1 MPALES
7 DGESLFSQAAGL
19 HRAGRLPEAI
29 SLYQQ
34 FLQDFPGEA
43 NAHNM
48 LGIALFQAGR
58 LAEAAQSMDAAL
70 KLNPLIPNGDF
81 NIANV
86 LQALGR
92 YPEANRHYQ
101 AALGRN
107 PNDIPSLQN
116 SAMVSNA
123 LGRHQEAV
131 ERYRRVLAL
140 NPQMPEANLGLGA
153 SLYALGQAEAA
164 IECYGKAIAIRPD
177 YFEAHLNLGNVN
189 SDLKRFESAL
199 DHYRKA
205 AALRPELALAHLKVA
220 ETLRALGRREEAAA
234 SYRSALALDADNADI
249 LTNLGNELR
258 ALDRYEEAANY
269 HERAAALLPENADLQ
284 RNLGVTYSA
293 LEQYDRAL
301 QCYDKALA
309 IRPHAEAAAAK
320 GLLCLH
326 AGRFAEGWPLF
337 ERRRERKASDFVISN
352 YAAPRWSGTPVEG
365 TLLIWGEEGL
375 GDQILYASM
384 IPEVSA
390 LAGSVV
396 LELEPRLVKL
406 FARSFPDVDVIAMK
420 PELYGGEI
428 QAHCPI
434 GGLGMY
440 LRRSWDDF
448 PRREQGYLRADM
460 ERASKLRAKLA
471 PDGRKLIGLSWRSF
485 HRELAASKSA
495 GLGDF
500 ERLLRSPHARFVDL
514 QYGDTGDE
522 RASFS
527 RERGIELARAEEID
541 NTNDIDGLAALIM
554 ACDAVVTVSN
564 TTAHIAGALGQ
575 PVWLLVPSGQG
586 RLWYWFKDRTD
597 SPWYPR
603 MRIYRQLRGQPW
615 AGLVASIE
623 DSFSA
628 FLAGH
633 ARAN

>member
-1 MPALES
+1 MRALDS
-7 DGESLFSQAAGL
+7 DRESLFSQAADL

-29 SLYQQ
+29 SLYQRL
-34 FLQDFPGEA
+34 LQNFPQEA

-48 LGIALFQAGR
+48 LGIALFQSGR
-58 LAEAAQSMDAAL
+58 LAEAAQSMEAAL

-81 NIANV
+81 NLANV

-92 YPEANRHYQ
+92 HPEANRHYETV
-101 AALGRN
+101 LRRD

-116 SAMVSNA
+116 SAMVLSA
-123 LGRHQEAV
+123 LGRHEEAA
-131 ERYRRVLAL
+131 ERYRRVLSL
-140 NPQMPEANLGLGA
+140 DPQVAEANLGLGA

-164 IECYGKAIAIRPD
+164 IECYGKAVAIRPD
-177 YFEAHLNLGNVN
+177 YFEAYVNLGNLN
-189 SDLKRFESAL
+189 TDLKRFENAF

-205 AALRPELALAHLKVA
+205 AALRPQLPFAHLKLA

-234 SYRSALALDADNADI
+234 NYRSALALDPDNADI

-269 HERAAALLPENADLQ
+269 HERAAALMPENADLQ

-309 IRPHAEAAAAK
+309 IRPHPEAAAAK

-337 ERRRERKASDFVISN
+337 ERRRERKASDFVISH
-352 YAAPRWSGTPVEG
+352 YPAPRWTGARVDG
-365 TLLIWGEEGL
+365 TLLVWGEEGL

-384 IPEVSA
+384 IPEVRA
-390 LAGSVV
+390 LAHSVV

-406 FARSFPDVDVIAMK
+406 FARSFPDVDVIPMK
-420 PELYGGEI
+420 PELYGGVI
-428 QAHCPI
+428 KAHCPI
-434 GGLGMY
+434 GSLGLY
-440 LRRSWDDF
+440 LRSSWDDF
-448 PRREQGYLRADM
+448 PRREQGYLRADRGLASRLR
-460 ERASKLRAKLA
+460 ERLV

-485 HRELAASKSA
+485 HRELAVSKSA
-495 GLGDF
+495 RLGDF
-500 ERLLRSPHARFVDL
+500 ERLMRLPNARFVDL
-514 QYGDTGDE
+514 QYGDTRDE
-522 RASFS
+522 RANFG
-527 RERGIELARAEEID
+527 RESGIELARAEEID

-564 TTAHIAGALGQ
+564 TTAHVAGALGQ

-586 RLWYWFKDRTD
+586 RLWYWFKDRKD
-597 SPWYPR
+597 SPWYPG
-603 MRIYRQLRGQPW
+603 MRIFRQLRGQPW
-615 AGLVASIE
+615 AGLVSSIE
-623 DSFSA
+623 DSLSA
-628 FLAGH
+628 FLAG
-633 ARAN
+633 RGGVN